1 VRARTYNGRVSA
13 ARYEALLARIRAE
26 FPGFR
31 LVRKDRSRLQRAI
44 HIALVIVTLGGMRR
58 YLDGY
63 QTTIGQTVYVTADWD
78 ERPYEDRIITMRH
91 ELVHLRQFRR
101 LTLPGMAIVYLLWPV
116 PMGLAYGRARLEWE
130 AYRETLRAVA
140 ELRGPEAARDPAL
153 RERIIS
159 QFTGPSYGWMWP
171 LRRQVERWYDEAVAA
186 LAEDVG

>member
-1 VRARTYNGRVSA
+1 VRARTYNQRVSA

-31 LVRKDRSRLQRAI
+31 LVRKDRSRAQRAI

-78 ERPYEDRIITMRH
+78 ERSYEERIITMRH
-91 ELVHLRQFRR
+91 ELVHLRQFQR
-101 LTLPGMAIVYLLWPV
+101 LTLPGMAIVYLLWPL

-140 ELRGPEAARDPAL
+140 ELRGLEAARDPAL

-171 LRRQVERWYDEAVAA
+171 LRHQVERWYDEAVAA